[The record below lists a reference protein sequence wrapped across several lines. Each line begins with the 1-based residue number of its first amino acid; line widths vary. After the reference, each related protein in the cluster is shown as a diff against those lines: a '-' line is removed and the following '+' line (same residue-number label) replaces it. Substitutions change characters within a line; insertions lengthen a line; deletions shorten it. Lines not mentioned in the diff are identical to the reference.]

1 MAATPNT
8 FLYNNARHLFATGQ
22 INWPGAAA
30 HAVLVNAA
38 YAPQP
43 SDKFLSDVPAGAI
56 MQDVP
61 MTGLAQ
67 TNGLCYGVIPQFNAF
82 LSPTPVIALLIYL
95 SIGPASTS
103 PLIYY
108 SSDGIGFPFTPLGFN
123 YAVGFDQ
130 SAGGYFQV

>member
-1 MAATPNT
+1 MANQNT
-8 FLYNNARHLFATGQ
+8 FLYNNARSLFATGQ
-22 INWPGAAA
+22 INWPGADV

-43 SDKFLSDVPAGAI
+43 SDQFFSEVPSGAI
-56 MQDVP
+56 MQDVA
-61 MTGLAQ
+61 MTGLGQ
-67 TNGLCYGVIPQFNAF
+67 KNGICYGVIPQFDAF
-82 LSPTPVIALLIYL
+82 ASGATVVALLLYIA
-95 SIGPASTS
+95 IGPASTS

-108 SSDGIGFPFTPLGFN
+108 SADGFGFPFQPLGFN

>member
-1 MAATPNT
+1 MANQNT
-8 FLYNNARHLFATGQ
+8 FLYNNARSMFATGQ
-22 INWPGAAA
+22 INWPTAAV

-43 SDKFLSDVPAGAI
+43 SHQFFSEVPVGAVMKDVA
-56 MQDVP
+56 

-67 TNGLCYGVIPQFNAF
+67 TNGICYGVIPQFNAF
-82 LSPTPVIALLIYL
+82 ASAATVVALLLYIN
-95 SIGPASTS
+95 GGTPATS

-108 SSDGIGFPFTPLGFN
+108 SSDGVGFPFKPLGFN

-130 SAGGYFQV
+130 AAGGYFQA